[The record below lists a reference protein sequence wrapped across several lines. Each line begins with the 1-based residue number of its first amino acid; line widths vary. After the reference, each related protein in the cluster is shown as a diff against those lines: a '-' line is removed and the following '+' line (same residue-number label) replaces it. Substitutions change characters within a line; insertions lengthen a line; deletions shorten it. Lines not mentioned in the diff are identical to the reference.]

1 MSRRWVL
8 LVGVIAALG
17 NVGMVE
23 RLAPKLTPAALPI
36 DAVTTLRVSAVTDSA
51 LVLTWTEIS
60 THGSGAAKYVVRTS
74 SVAHGVFVWTAQ
86 FDVMTGGC
94 AAPVYGSTGGGGRTR
109 SCVLTG
115 LAPATGYYVQIV
127 AYTGTL
133 NVNATFGP
141 LSNLVQ
147 ATTAE
152 RVGPMLVSRP
162 RMLLDTV
169 VIAAVEVSDFAST
182 RFPLRG
188 TFRLGDRLA
197 VFYDSTGAVAARGYL
212 LVVKP

>member
-1 MSRRWVL
+1 M
-8 LVGVIAALG
+8 
-17 NVGMVE
+17 
-23 RLAPKLTPAALPI
+23 
-36 DAVTTLRVSAVTDSA
+36 
-51 LVLTWTEIS
+51 
-60 THGSGAAKYVVRTS
+60 
-74 SVAHGVFVWTAQ
+74 
-86 FDVMTGGC
+86 
-94 AAPVYGSTGGGGRTR
+94 
-109 SCVLTG
+109 TG

-152 RVGPMLVSRP
+152 RVGPMQVSRP

-169 VIAAVEVSDFAST
+169 AVAAVEVTDFAGT

-197 VFYDSTGAVAARGYL
+197 VFYDSLGVPAALGYL